1 MANGTWR
8 IARRGNAQLPL
19 AIVAALA
26 VALILIGKAQSSL
39 FDRARAQVTDFLSP
53 ALEVTR
59 TPLADLNRTMG
70 SIGEIFAVYQENLR
84 LKEENA
90 RLRQW
95 RNTAIVLQD
104 RVRRYQLL
112 LHAIPD
118 PELSSV
124 MARVIGRASH
134 PFLETMILDA
144 GKAQGVKPGQAVID
158 ARGMIGRIFI
168 TGDHTAWVILL
179 TDLNSRIPVTI
190 EPGNIQAIMA
200 GDNSLSPS
208 IEIVSQNAT
217 LKPGDQVVSSGDGS
231 LLPPGLPIGTIYS
244 ENATGAFRVSL
255 LADAASSQDVEI
267 IDFKHPP
274 ENPPA
279 PSESDLPATA
289 AGLAPAASPPPVTA
303 PQPGVVTLN
312 AAGSNLQPR
321 PPVQAPT
328 QAAARANAAPA
339 PAANGASVGSVV
351 GSASGH
357 ANAPTATLLA
367 RHGTTAQPAVPPAP
381 SGGDDEN
388 DQ

>member
-26 VALILIGKAQSSL
+26 IALILIGKAQSQL
-39 FDRARAQVTDFLSP
+39 FDRARTHVTDFLAP
-53 ALEVTR
+53 ALEVMR
-59 TPLADLNRTMG
+59 TPLSDLNRTMG

-104 RVRRYQLL
+104 RVHRYQLL

-144 GKAQGVKPGQAVID
+144 GRAQGVKPGQAVID

-190 EPGNIQAIMA
+190 EPGNIQAIMG
-200 GDNSLSPS
+200 GDNSPAPS

-217 LKPGDQVVSSGDGS
+217 LKQGDQVVSSGDGS
-231 LLPPGLPIGTIYS
+231 LLPPGLPIGTVYS
-244 ENATGAFRVSL
+244 EPSTGAFRVSL
-255 LADAASSQDVEI
+255 LADAASSQDVEV
-267 IDFKHPP
+267 IDFRHPP
-274 ENPPA
+274 ESPPPA
-279 PSESDLPATA
+279 SQSDLPATA
-289 AGLAPAASPPPVTA
+289 AGLAPAASPPLVTA
-303 PQPGVVTLN
+303 PQPGVVTVN
-312 AAGSNLQPR
+312 SAGSNLAPHPASPGTAPVASPPAAGGVAPGATQR
-321 PPVQAPT
+321 PAGT
-328 QAAARANAAPA
+328 A
-339 PAANGASVGSVV
+339 PAAAL
-351 GSASGH
+351 
-357 ANAPTATLLA
+357 AP
-367 RHGTTAQPAVPPAP
+367 RPTAQPAVPPAP
-381 SGGDDEN
+381 TTTGPDDDTN
-388 DQ
+388 NNQ

>member
-26 VALILIGKAQSSL
+26 IALILIGKAQSSL

-200 GDNSLSPS
+200 GDNSLAPS

-255 LADAASSQDVEI
+255 LADAASSQDVEV

-321 PPVQAPT
+321 PPAP
-328 QAAARANAAPA
+328 ASAAPATA
-339 PAANGASVGSVV
+339 PAANGATVGTVS
-351 GSASGH
+351 GSTSGH

-367 RHGTTAQPAVPPAP
+367 RHGSTAQPAVPPAA